1 MSFSIAIKDIRVA
14 VIGLGY
20 VGLPLAV
27 ELGRK
32 YPTVGFDVKEN
43 RIAELRSGQ
52 DTTGEVDAETL
63 MTPSQLS
70 FSSDLD
76 DIKACNVFIIAVP
89 TPIDASRR
97 PNLAPLISASR
108 TVGAAISKGDVVI
121 YESTVYP
128 GATEEDCLPVVEDV
142 SGLTFNTDFF
152 AGYSPERINPGDKE
166 RPLTK
171 IMKVTSGSTP
181 DVADFVD
188 AFYASIIEAG
198 TFKAASIRV
207 AEAAKV
213 IENTQRDVNI
223 ALVNELSIVFSHLG
237 IDTNDVIDAAAT
249 KWNFIRL
256 RPGLVGGHCIGVD
269 PYYLVHKATSAGHI
283 PDIIRTA
290 REINDGMAR
299 NAVTRLVKSMITND
313 LKVKGAKVLVAGFTF
328 KENCPDTRNTKVI
341 DLVEHLKSYGMV
353 PTIIDTWAD
362 PNEVAEEYG
371 LEIGT
376 KLPTDGQ
383 FDAVVLTVSHEDII
397 ADGPAPLKRLV
408 GPQGIFFD
416 MKAAFAAE
424 DSDLRL

>member
-1 MSFSIAIKDIRVA
+1 MSFSLTIKDIRVA

-63 MTPSQLS
+63 MAPSQLS

-76 DIKACNVFIIAVP
+76 DIKTCNVFIIAVP

-188 AFYASIIEAG
+188 AFYASIIEA
-198 TFKAASIRV
+198 
-207 AEAAKV
+207 
-213 IENTQRDVNI
+213 
-223 ALVNELSIVFSHLG
+223 
-237 IDTNDVIDAAAT
+237 
-249 KWNFIRL
+249 
-256 RPGLVGGHCIGVD
+256 
-269 PYYLVHKATSAGHI
+269 
-283 PDIIRTA
+283 
-290 REINDGMAR
+290 
-299 NAVTRLVKSMITND
+299 
-313 LKVKGAKVLVAGFTF
+313 
-328 KENCPDTRNTKVI
+328 
-341 DLVEHLKSYGMV
+341 
-353 PTIIDTWAD
+353 
-362 PNEVAEEYG
+362 
-371 LEIGT
+371 
-376 KLPTDGQ
+376 
-383 FDAVVLTVSHEDII
+383 
-397 ADGPAPLKRLV
+397 
-408 GPQGIFFD
+408 
-416 MKAAFAAE
+416 
-424 DSDLRL
+424 